1 MGEMMH
7 GKYWLLVLP
16 LSCFLTAFIYSF
28 IYLFKHH
35 LLSPYWVSVGTQELG
50 YKGEDCLAE
59 ESEMQ
64 RFKCCVILVATQME
78 EEKEKLT
85 LVREV
90 RE

>member
-1 MGEMMH
+1 M
-7 GKYWLLVLP
+7 
-16 LSCFLTAFIYSF
+16 
-28 IYLFKHH
+28 
-35 LLSPYWVSVGTQELG
+35 G

-64 RFKCCVILVATQME
+64 TFKCCVILVATQTE

>member
-1 MGEMMH
+1 M
-7 GKYWLLVLP
+7 
-16 LSCFLTAFIYSF
+16 
-28 IYLFKHH
+28 
-35 LLSPYWVSVGTQELG
+35 GTQELG

-64 RFKCCVILVATQME
+64 KFNCCVILIATQME
-78 EEKEKLT
+78 EGKEKLT

>member
-1 MGEMMH
+1 MGTE
-7 GKYWLLVLP
+7 
-16 LSCFLTAFIYSF
+16 
-28 IYLFKHH
+28 
-35 LLSPYWVSVGTQELG
+35 ELA

>member
-1 MGEMMH
+1 MF
-7 GKYWLLVLP
+7 
-16 LSCFLTAFIYSF
+16 SYS
-28 IYLFKHH
+28 IYLFIH
-35 LLSPYWVSVGTQELG
+35 LLIQTSFIKPLLSTQELG

-64 RFKCCVILVATQME
+64 TFKCCVILVATQTE